1 MILKN
6 QFTSKIVSTAVV
18 FQQFKHQLPS
28 NKSNISILNL
38 IA

>member
-6 QFTSKIVSTAVV
+6 QFTSKFVSTAVA
-18 FQQFKHQLPS
+18 FQQFKHQLPR
-28 NKSNISILNL
+28 NKSNTSILNL